1 MHREVFDGD
10 DDDDDGDDD
19 DDDDDDEMIGQFSG
33 TSDWWTV
40 GTLLIIAVSLQPPT
54 LPALP

>member
-1 MHREVFDGD
+1 MPAVGRLWPSN
-10 DDDDDGDDD
+10 DDD
-19 DDDDDDEMIGQFSG
+19 DDDDMIGHFSG

>member
-10 DDDDDGDDD
+10 DDDDDGDD

>member
-1 MHREVFDGD
+1 MHQEVFDGYDD
-10 DDDDDGDDD
+10 DDDDDG
-19 DDDDDDEMIGQFSG
+19 DDDDDEMIGQFSG

-40 GTLLIIAVSLQPPT
+40 GTLLIIAVSLQLPP